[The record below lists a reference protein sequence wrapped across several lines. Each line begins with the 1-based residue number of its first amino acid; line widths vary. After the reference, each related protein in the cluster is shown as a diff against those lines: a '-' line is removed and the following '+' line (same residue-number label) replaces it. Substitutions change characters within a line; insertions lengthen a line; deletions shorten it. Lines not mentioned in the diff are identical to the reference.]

1 MVLRGSLPSLGGLLP
16 LRGPPGLNRRAQGES
31 GCHVPNAPALALQ
44 GLPSSHTRLSS
55 SVLFTPQLPG
65 HPPTLTETQA
75 SCSLMW
81 GGEPQDPCR
90 RRVPQLGL
98 KARGHSPGLSP
109 QGLTPLAG
117 SQLPCPHRGLS
128 SRPPEPLPSLSIRP
142 PPEVQHMSCGPNT
155 MSQPHRRSVTVRN
168 VAEHEISYISYLA

>member
-1 MVLRGSLPSLGGLLP
+1 MYPRSAAYELGGCGWGWGMVLRGSLPSLGGLLP
-16 LRGPPGLNRRAQGES
+16 LRGPPGLNRRARGES

-81 GGEPQDPCR
+81 GGN
-90 RRVPQLGL
+90 L
-98 KARGHSPGLSP
+98 KILVGGAFHSS
-109 QGLTPLAG
+109 A
-117 SQLPCPHRGLS
+117 
-128 SRPPEPLPSLSIRP
+128 SRPGATLQVCHLRDSHPWPAPSCPVPTEAFLLDHLNHFPVSASARP
-142 PPEVQHMSCGPNT
+142 RKYNTCPVVPTQCPNCT
-155 MSQPHRRSVTVRN
+155 DV
-168 VAEHEISYISYLA
+168 L